1 MRVVVRHEYSTE
13 RRKEHNELFRAM
25 WTEKVRKNP
34 EELINYIPELFP
46 DDPNNNNN

>member
-1 MRVVVRHEYSTE
+1 
-13 RRKEHNELFRAM
+13 M

-46 DDPNNNNN
+46 DDPNNNNNWGTFEKSFLKTVDIYFNFY